1 MTVDQHSRTDTG
13 AHGSGPAEVNNPSA
27 GPPVPGQRPGPGR
40 GTRGPRNRHFTHTNQ
55 AYVFLTPWLIGLIAL
70 ILAPLLWSL
79 YLSFTDYN
87 LLSAPQW
94 VGLDNYKN
102 LFGNDTRY
110 LHSMALTL
118 GYVVVAV
125 PLQLGSALAAAMLLA
140 PKRRGIS
147 AYRALFYL
155 PSLLGASVGVAI
167 TWRALFDYGGGVNSF
182 LATFGIAEKSW
193 VNDPGSVLGVI
204 VLLEIWRFGA
214 PMVIFIAGL
223 QQIPRNLYEAAEVD
237 GASWLG
243 RFRHVTLPMLSPIIF
258 FNLVLGVIQAFQT
271 FTPAQLVGD
280 GRGGPADATLFYAV
294 NLYQQA
300 FEYQRMG
307 YASAIAW
314 VMLIV
319 LGVLAAAMFATSKKW
334 VTYER

>member
-1 MTVDQHSRTDTG
+1 MTVDQQSRSMTG
-13 AHGSGPAEVNNPSA
+13 TQGPGPAEVNTPSA
-27 GPPVPGQRPGPGR
+27 GPPTGR
-40 GTRGPRNRHFTHTNQ
+40 ASMPKKPRNRHFTHTNQ

-87 LLSAPQW
+87 LLSSPQW

-110 LHSMALTL
+110 LHSMGLTL

-125 PLQLGSALAAAMLLA
+125 PLQLISALAAAMLLA
-140 PKRRGIS
+140 PKRRGIG

-167 TWRALFDYGGGVNSF
+167 TWRALFDYGGGVNNF
-182 LATFGIAEKSW
+182 LATFGIPEKSW

-204 VLLEIWRFGA
+204 ILLEIWRFGA

-237 GASWLG
+237 GASWFG

-319 LGVLAAAMFATSKKW
+319 LGAIAALMFASSKKW

>member
-1 MTVDQHSRTDTG
+1 MSLDL
-13 AHGSGPAEVNNPSA
+13 AEPPTPIRSA
-27 GPPVPGQRPGPGR
+27 QSMEEQQSPRRRRGR
-40 GTRGPRNRHFTHTNQ
+40 LRHFTHSPQ
-55 AYVFLTPWLIGLIAL
+55 AYVFLTPWLIGVAAL
-70 ILAPLLWSL
+70 VLLPLLWSL
-79 YLSFTDYN
+79 YLSFTQYD
-87 LLSAPQW
+87 LLSAPTW
-94 VGLDNYKN
+94 VGLENYRE
-102 LFGNDTRY
+102 LVTEDRRY
-110 LHSMALTL
+110 LRSMVLTL

-125 PLQLGSALAAAMLLA
+125 PCQLITALGAAMLLA
-140 PKRRGIS
+140 PSRGGVQV
-147 AYRALFYL
+147 YRSLFYL

-182 LATFGIAEKSW
+182 LATFGIAERSW
-193 VNDPGSVLGVI
+193 VNYPGSVVAVI
-204 VLLEIWRFGA
+204 ILLEIWRFGA
-214 PMVIFIAGL
+214 PMIIFVAGL

-237 GASWLG
+237 GASWFG

-280 GRGGPADATLFYAV
+280 GRGGPADSTLFYAV

-314 VMLIV
+314 IMLVV
-319 LGVLAAAMFATSKKW
+319 LGVVAAFLFWSSKKW
-334 VTYER
+334 VNYER

>member
-1 MTVDQHSRTDTG
+1 MSLDLDHRPEVRTAD
-13 AHGSGPAEVNNPSA
+13 
-27 GPPVPGQRPGPGR
+27 PPGEPLPPQGR
-40 GTRGPRNRHFTHTNQ
+40 RGRLRHFTHTSQ
-55 AYVFLTPWLIGLIAL
+55 AYVFLTPWMIGVLAL
-70 ILAPLLWSL
+70 VLLPLLWSL
-79 YLSFTDYN
+79 YLSFTDYD
-87 LLSAPQW
+87 LLSAPTFIGW
-94 VGLDNYKN
+94 ENYRV
-102 LFGNDTRY
+102 LFTEDHRY
-110 LHSMALTL
+110 LHSMGLTL

-125 PLQLGSALAAAMLLA
+125 PCQLITALAAAMLLA
-140 PKRRGIS
+140 PARRGVQV
-147 AYRALFYL
+147 YRSLFYL

-182 LATFGIAEKSW
+182 LATFGIAERSW
-193 VNDPGSVLGVI
+193 VNDPGSVLVVI
-204 VLLEIWRFGA
+204 ILLEIWRFGA
-214 PMVIFIAGL
+214 PMIIFVAGL

-237 GASWLG
+237 GASWFG

-314 VMLIV
+314 IMLLV
-319 LGVLAAAMFATSKKW
+319 LGVIAAGMFWSSKKW
-334 VTYER
+334 VNYER